1 MVIDVCSTTKSI
13 VNRIG
18 KSTHVTSFF
27 NDKKGYEQH
36 IYILKIFFTGDE
48 FSNH

>member
-27 NDKKGYEQH
+27 NDKKYCSSS
-36 IYILKIFFTGDE
+36 IPSTSFKARIV
-48 FSNH
+48 